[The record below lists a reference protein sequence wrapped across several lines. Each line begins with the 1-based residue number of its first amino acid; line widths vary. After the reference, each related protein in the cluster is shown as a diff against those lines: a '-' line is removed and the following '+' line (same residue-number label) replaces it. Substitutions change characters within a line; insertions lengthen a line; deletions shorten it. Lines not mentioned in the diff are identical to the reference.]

1 MPKVYTTCV
10 ENSIICA
17 RAWYTQTG
25 NPVRIA
31 VTKVDPVNDI
41 DHAQAQAR
49 MNGIWTPLTE
59 IWHPQ
64 EGKMEVVPWKP
75 HFEIEPYVEGVDRR
89 TDTVCSSANTVVK
102 DGRYDRR

>member
-41 DHAQAQAR
+41 DHAQAQAQ

-75 HFEIEPYVEGVDRR
+75 HFEIEPY
-89 TDTVCSSANTVVK
+89 
-102 DGRYDRR
+102 RYLTLREWIDEQIQFAAPPIQL